1 MKDNFINLQLFC
13 YPKVEEKSSS
23 LSKFEVNLNLTIR
36 QILQNGPT
44 KTTITE
50 APKSYEY
57 ELYQY
62 GKIVKLYTTLLTT
75 RNSNSAIMLF

>member
-1 MKDNFINLQLFC
+1 MG
-13 YPKVEEKSSS
+13 
-23 LSKFEVNLNLTIR
+23 KFEVNLNLTIR

-62 GKIVKLYTTLLTT
+62 GKIVKLYTTRLTT
-75 RNSNSAIMLF
+75 RKSNYDISLR